1 MSWKIRRMVNITLCC
16 VGLVMLF
23 TSSSQIAEGIRDG
36 LMLCAQ
42 VVIPSLFPFM
52 VMSEFASRTG
62 SLSFLL
68 RPLTKLASPLFRLPR
83 QACESVLLSFFSGY
97 PTGAALVSRLLKN
110 GVIDPSTA
118 ARMMTYCVNAGPAM
132 IVFAVGGCLLG
143 SVKIGWI
150 LLACHLAASVIIG
163 AVGAR
168 FSPAIK
174 STAHKPTQ
182 TEGLADAFVNST
194 ASSCQQMLTICG
206 FVTLFSAVLSA
217 LPKEAG
223 FLFPLIEVT
232 KGCEWLASNGFGAP
246 VIAAALGFGGLS
258 VIFQVMRISQGCVS
272 FVRLIISR
280 LCHAAL
286 SAVLCALLIH
296 LCPSVIETASNG
308 VAVLAGY
315 RTTMIPCTLAM
326 LLTASTML
334 WTASCKN

>member
-1 MSWKIRRMVNITLCC
+1 MSWKIRRLVNVTLCC

-62 SLSFLL
+62 ALSFLL
-68 RPLTKLASPLFRLPR
+68 RPITKLLSPLFRLPR
-83 QACESVLLSFFSGY
+83 QACEGVLFSFFSGY
-97 PTGAALVSRLLKN
+97 PTGACLVSRLLKN
-110 GVIDPSTA
+110 GVIDSATA

-143 SVKIGWI
+143 SVKVGWI
-150 LLACHLAASVIIG
+150 LLTCHLAASVIIG
-163 AVGAR
+163 VVTAR
-168 FSPAIK
+168 FSAKTKP
-174 STAHKPTQ
+174 TPDKPTQ

-194 ASSCQQMLTICG
+194 AASCQQMLTICG
-206 FVTLFSAVLSA
+206 FVTLFSAVMSA

-223 FLFPLIEVT
+223 PLFPLIEVT
-232 KGCEWLASNGFGAP
+232 RGCEWLAKSGFGAP

-258 VIFQVMRISQGCVS
+258 VIFQVMRMSQGCIS
-272 FVRLIISR
+272 FVRLILSR

-286 SAVLCALLIH
+286 SFAVCAILIH

-308 VAVLAGY
+308 VTVLAGY
-315 RTTMIPCTLAM
+315 RATMIPCTLAM

-334 WTASCKN
+334 WTAACKN